1 MIEQFNSTP
10 DPDTQAM
17 LECLRQTA
25 EKTLE
30 RKRRLGHYAI
40 IWKNNA
46 PIAIGEDAPIE
57 LQEQK
62 QLD

>member
-1 MIEQFNSTP
+1 MNKQTTLKP

-17 LECLRQTA
+17 FDCLRQTV

-30 RKRRLGHYAI
+30 HKRRLGHYAV

-46 PIAIGEDAPIE
+46 PLAIGEDAPLE
-57 LQEQK
+57 LQ
-62 QLD
+62 QLDQQ